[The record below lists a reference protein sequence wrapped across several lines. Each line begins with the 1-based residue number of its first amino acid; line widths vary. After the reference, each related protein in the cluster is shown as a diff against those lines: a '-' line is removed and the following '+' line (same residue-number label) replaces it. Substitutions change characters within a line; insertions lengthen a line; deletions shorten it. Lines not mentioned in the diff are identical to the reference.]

1 MVTVWAANEYGS
13 AMDSRILL
21 RVVLIALC
29 SSVLGCAQDVQLKT
43 KVPAKNPYSKWTK
56 TLDRVSTPNGIRY
69 DLLKR
74 KRRRLNQYVA
84 WVGEHGQHQ
93 DGWSESKEDK
103 RIAHLVNAHNAIVLH
118 NALRLQL
125 PDSPDDVAIGIYR
138 WKEGGFYWGSRYR
151 LDGEW
156 TTIRHIA
163 IHDAVNRYQ
172 EPLLWFALY
181 DGTRDAPPLRSFSAK
196 SVQSQLKRAARSFIN
211 SDRGLSKTDTGWA
224 ANPLFFR
231 YKDDFLF
238 WSHASTLCE
247 WMAKYAKDE
256 RKAWLQKQGD
266 ECALEERPADRSL
279 DVAPIPKGPTPQAK
293 PTIPR

>member
-1 MVTVWAANEYGS
+1 MVPRMYAQAA
-13 AMDSRILL
+13 L
-21 RVVLIALC
+21 VVVCCALF
-29 SSVLGCAQDVQLKT
+29 GCAQDVQLKT
-43 KVPAKNPYSKWTK
+43 KVPAKSPSSKWSR
-56 TLDRVSTPNGIRY
+56 TLDRISTADGIRY

-84 WVGEHGQHQ
+84 WVGEHGQHT

-118 NALRLQL
+118 NALRLKL
-125 PDSPDDVAIGIYR
+125 PQSPDDVSIGMYR
-138 WKEGGFYWGSRYR
+138 WSEGGFYWGSRYR

-163 IHDAVNRYQ
+163 IHDTVNRYQ

-181 DGTRDAPPLRSFSAK
+181 DGTRDAPPLRSFSSK
-196 SVQSQLKRAARSFIN
+196 SLQSQLKSAARSFIN
-211 SDRGLSKTDTGWA
+211 SDRGLAKTETGWA

-231 YKDDFLF
+231 YQDDFLL

-247 WMAKYAKDE
+247 WMLPYAKDE
-256 RKAWLQKQGD
+256 RKTWLNNQGD
-266 ECALEERPADRSL
+266 QCALEKRPADRSL
-279 DVAPIPKGPTPQAK
+279 AIATKPKVTTQQPTLTTPD
-293 PTIPR
+293 